1 MPNNSNN
8 SNNSRRP
15 KGPASSPRGASD
27 SSHAELRRLADA
39 LFRAALECCRQHRRL
54 SCLVAA
60 EALDAEQTAAAAI
73 TARCDAFLAEVVP
86 AYERAASRATGL
98 DREEW
103 WHKANMLWRAS
114 REHLRHHDTAD
125 RATRLLRLHSRE
137 KLGELAVEYDL
148 EASALLGLKHALE
161 AYRKVRP
168 EAELRAAHA

>member
-1 MPNNSNN
+1 MIRPMPNNSNN
-8 SNNSRRP
+8 SKHPKRSSARP
-15 KGPASSPRGASD
+15 AAAESPHD
-27 SSHAELRRLADA
+27 EVRRLADA

-54 SCLVAA
+54 ACLVAA

-86 AYERAASRATGL
+86 AYERAASRTTGL

-148 EASALLGLKHALE
+148 EASALLGLRHALDD
-161 AYRKVRP
+161 YRKVRP